1 MALYSVSVKTVG
13 RSSGR
18 SSTAA
23 AAYRNAERL
32 VDERTGVIHDY
43 RRRSGVAYTEAFA
56 PAGITPI
63 ASSILWNRAEAAET
77 RVNANV
83 AREVL
88 VALPHELDQVQ
99 RKELAKAIAQD
110 LANRYGTA
118 GTLAIHLPDREGDQR
133 NHHVHILMTTRRV
146 DVDGAFGEKTRELD
160 DLKRRGPLEVEWI
173 REMIETRTNHALERA
188 GSESRVDR
196 RSLAEQQR
204 AALIAGDAVRAAQ
217 LDRPATVHEGPR
229 VTQIRREAA
238 RAGRAPLGGLDRAAV
253 NDDIHQLVVE
263 RIELARVSAQIL
275 DFETARLVRDRADA
289 FLAGVPRGD
298 AYTPQHTLHHL
309 DKSAL
314 LAQLT
319 TEKQADDTVL
329 YRLNR
334 DAAFT
339 DTGKQRLA
347 MAQGA
352 SASDEKVT
360 AALLTAIDRYQGS
373 IELNGTDAFKA
384 KAIGLIVR
392 HRIDVTMRT
401 AEQQAMLDTARLDDI
416 VMQADR
422 QHELLLARQLA
433 RQPGAQSDD
442 VFMRADLEHE
452 RLVAGE
458 PAAGD
463 VSRPAASLEQ
473 TLAQGLAAARA
484 KRDEHRREQ
493 QQLKEQQ
500 AYDHQRRT
508 AEIEQQRS
516 EALQLQRYYEQE
528 RQRQEAEQK
537 AAARSKWR
545 PPSPG

>member
-1 MALYSVSVKTVG
+1 MAIYSVSVKPVG

-23 AAYRNAERL
+23 AAYRNAERM
-32 VDERTGVIHDY
+32 VDERTGETHDY
-43 RRRSGVAYTEAFA
+43 TRRSGVVYAEAFA
-56 PAGITPI
+56 PAGIAPI
-63 ASSILWNRAEAAET
+63 PSAILWNRAEAAET
-77 RVNANV
+77 RKNANV

-99 RKELAKAIAQD
+99 RQDLAKSIAQD

-188 GSESRVDR
+188 GSDSRVDR

-204 AALIAGDAVRAAQ
+204 AALLAGDHVRAGL

-229 VTQIRREAA
+229 VTQIRREAI
-238 RAGRAPLGGLDRAAV
+238 RHGRAPLGGLDRAAV

-263 RIELARVSAQIL
+263 RAELARVSAQIL

-289 FLAGVPRGD
+289 FRAGVPQGD
-298 AYTPQHTLHHL
+298 AYKPQHTLHHL

-319 TEKQADDTVL
+319 TEKQDDDTVL
-329 YRLNR
+329 YRLNL
-334 DAAFT
+334 AVAFT
-339 DTGKQRLA
+339 DTGKQRLE

-352 SASDEKVT
+352 SASDDKVT
-360 AALLTAIDRYQGS
+360 AALLTAIDQYQGS
-373 IELNGTDAFKA
+373 IELTGSDAFKA
-384 KAIGLIVR
+384 KAISLIVR

-401 AEQQAMLDTARLDDI
+401 PEQQAMLDAARLDDI
-416 VMQADR
+416 FV
-422 QHELLLARQLA
+422 
-433 RQPGAQSDD
+433 S
-442 VFMRADLEHE
+442 ADLDHE
-452 RLVAGE
+452 RLMSAE
-458 PAAGD
+458 LA
-463 VSRPAASLEQ
+463 RPAGVADQPPLTAPDNLE
-473 TLAQGLAAARA
+473 TTIAAGLAAARA
-484 KRDEHRREQ
+484 RRDAVRESEARLQAEYRADERERRAEEAEWGRTEELNQ
-493 QQLKEQQ
+493 RLRYEE
-500 AYDHQRRT
+500 AQRR
-508 AEIEQQRS
+508 I
-516 EALQLQRYYEQE
+516 
-528 RQRQEAEQK
+528 EAEQSAK
-537 AAARSKWR
+537 ARPTWK

>member
-1 MALYSVSVKTVG
+1 
-13 RSSGR
+13 
-18 SSTAA
+18 
-23 AAYRNAERL
+23 L
-32 VDERTGVIHDY
+32 VNERTGEVHDY

-56 PAGITPI
+56 PTGTAPI
-63 ASSILWNRAEAAET
+63 ASAVLWNRAETAET
-77 RVNANV
+77 RKNANV

-99 RKELAKAIAQD
+99 RQSLAKVIAQELAD
-110 LANRYGTA
+110 RYGTA
-118 GTLAIHLPDREGDQR
+118 GTLAIHLPDKEGDQR

-146 DVDGAFGEKTRELD
+146 DVDGVLGEKTRELD

-173 REMIETRTNHALERA
+173 REMIESRTNHALEQA

-204 AALIAGDAVRAAQ
+204 AALAAGDHDRAAD
-217 LDRPATVHEGPR
+217 LDRPATLHEGPR

-253 NDDIHQLVVE
+253 NDDIHQLVAE
-263 RIELARVSAQIL
+263 RAELARVSAQIL
-275 DFETARLVRDRADA
+275 DFEAARLVRDRADA
-289 FLAGVPRGD
+289 FLAGVPRSA
-298 AYTPQHTLHHL
+298 AYTPQRTLHHL

-334 DAAFT
+334 HAVFT
-339 DTGKQRLA
+339 DTGKQRLV

-384 KAIGLIVR
+384 KAIDLIVR
-392 HRIDVTMRT
+392 HRIEVSMRS
-401 AEQQAMLDTARLDDI
+401 AEQQAMLDNARLNDI
-416 VMQADR
+416 VMRADL
-422 QHELLLARQLA
+422 QHEVLLARQHA
-433 RQPGAQSDD
+433 RQPVLPADD
-442 VFMRADLEHE
+442 ALRRADLEHE
-452 RLVAGE
+452 RLIGGQPVT
-458 PAAGD
+458 GD
-463 VSRPAASLEQ
+463 VSQPAAASLED
-473 TLAQGLAAARA
+473 TLAQGIAAARA
-484 KRDEHRREQ
+484 QRDEHRRAQ

-500 AYDHQRRT
+500 AYEQQRRS
-508 AEIEQQRS
+508 AEIEQQQN
-516 EALQLQRYYEQE
+516 EARRLQRYYAEE
-528 RQRQEAEQK
+528 RQRLEAEQK
-537 AAARSKWR
+537 AAAQPKWR